1 MCVHTEGREA
11 AEEKDVSNFDEYKF
25 GVKNM
30 SQIAMQP
37 GAAAAATPSR
47 RDVISEA
54 FKKDDDSLF

>member
-1 MCVHTEGREA
+1 
-11 AEEKDVSNFDEYKF
+11 
-25 GVKNM
+25 M